1 MSNTQ
6 TPRTDAAESNWWSE
20 DGLRSAFIVRAEFA
34 RELEREIARLT
45 AERDEMQ
52 GELRK
57 AETECSM
64 LRVECGVLEKNAE
77 VTYENH
83 KRIVAELTAER
94 DEARKEAESWQD
106 DALRMMQERNF
117 AERERDDA
125 RFAAAYQYAKHHNGD
140 MQTLM
145 DNFCKLKG
153 WEKIRFFVGDDDHA
167 KEGL

>member
-6 TPRTDAAESNWWSE
+6 TPRTDAAETNWWSE
-20 DGLRSAFIVRAEFA
+20 DGLRSAFIVRADFA
-34 RELEREIARLT
+34 RELEREIAR
-45 AERDEMQ
+45 
-52 GELRK
+52 
-57 AETECSM
+57 
-64 LRVECGVLEKNAE
+64 
-77 VTYENH
+77 
-83 KRIVAELTAER
+83 ITAER